1 MNQDSTAFDFE
12 HTDTGSLTKN
22 MFQTPYKHKESL
34 LSVDE
39 WDTPQTKVSLDE
51 LEDSLD
57 ITGPF
62 GILDFGST
70 EKDLMLDG
78 ADPSL
83 DFINRHTQGRVNHF
97 TDDCFGPTNFN
108 DHHYNFGDDP
118 FLKKESPDWA
128 FSPAVCTGYPTIG
141 KCKFFFAQFSLLI

>member
-1 MNQDSTAFDFE
+1 MNKDSTAFDFE
-12 HTDTGSLTKN
+12 HTETGSLTKN

-62 GILDFGST
+62 GI
-70 EKDLMLDG
+70 
-78 ADPSL
+78 
-83 DFINRHTQGRVNHF
+83 
-97 TDDCFGPTNFN
+97 
-108 DHHYNFGDDP
+108 
-118 FLKKESPDWA
+118 
-128 FSPAVCTGYPTIG
+128 
-141 KCKFFFAQFSLLI
+141 